1 MLAAENYV
9 QEKCLMNISN
19 EKNVFLGL
27 RNHLLCFELVILGG
41 NTRDILVAKY
51 KGIFVVFWLSKSTFY
66 VSNILIS
73 LLARLFKLQT
83 TLFFLG

>member
-1 MLAAENYV
+1 MQMQYYMLAHENYV

-27 RNHLLCFELVILGG
+27 QNHLLCFELVILGG

-51 KGIFVVFWLSKSTFY
+51 KGIFVVFWLPKSTFY
-66 VSNILIS
+66 VSNI
-73 LLARLFKLQT
+73 
-83 TLFFLG
+83 